1 MQTKKQRRRLINYHG
16 ESLYDGTVF
25 AAYPIRKPSPRVM
38 KERGMK
44 VEADG
49 VTSEVMRAGTE
60 LGTTDDE
67 RRFRFQ
73 NIIATNLNTRRAIR
87 ELVLP
92 VLAELRE
99 EIAALRAEVA
109 ELKSRS

>member
-1 MQTKKQRRRLINYHG
+1 MRLPRKKRRPMHYHVV
-16 ESLYDGTVF
+16 SLYDGTIT
-25 AAYPIRKPSPRVM
+25 AAMPKRKPAPRVM
-38 KERGMK
+38 KRDGLR
-44 VEADG
+44 VDPDG
-49 VTSEVMRAGTE
+49 VIKEWLGAGQE
-60 LGTTDDE
+60 LSDWNNE
-67 RRFRFQ
+67 SRFRFQ

-109 ELKSRS
+109 ELKARS